1 MRCGVGGDGVIL
13 EKFHGLGNDFL
24 VLLDPPDT
32 RGVPTDWAAVARQ
45 VCDRRRGVGADG
57 LLIGRPG
64 DDAWTMTLHNSDGS
78 PAEISGNG
86 IRCFAQALRGRHE
99 ADRFV
104 IDTAAGR
111 RTVEVL
117 EVGDSHMVSSVW
129 MGSVGRRDAPDGWSA
144 IGCNPDRPVAH
155 LDLGNPHSVVGVE
168 DVDAVDLALI
178 GGQVPQVNLEIVEPA
193 AGRHEVRMRVH
204 ERGAG
209 ITEACG
215 SGACATAFA
224 ALDWG
229 LVSADPEGTV
239 TVHMDGGTVRVRVDG
254 SEVTLIGPSVRIAR
268 IELDRSVID
277 LNGVR

>member
-1 MRCGVGGDGVIL
+1 VIL

-24 VLLDPPDT
+24 VVLDPDAD
-32 RGVPTDWAAVARQ
+32 GVVVDDWTAVARR
-45 VCDRRRGVGADG
+45 VCDRRRGIGADG

-64 DDAWTMTLHNSDGS
+64 DGAWAMTLFNSDGS

-86 IRCFAQALRGRHE
+86 IRCFAQALRGRE
-99 ADRFV
+99 PLDRFP

-117 EVGDSHMVSSVW
+117 EVSGDEMTSAVW
-129 MGSVGRRDAPDGWSA
+129 MGSVSRREAPPGWDR

-168 DVDAVDLALI
+168 DVRTVDLAHI
-178 GGQVPQVNLEIVEPA
+178 GSQVPSVNLEVVEPLP
-193 AGRHEVRMRVH
+193 GRHEVRMRVH

-229 LVSADPEGTV
+229 LVAADPDGVV
-239 TVHMDGGTVRVRVDG
+239 TVHMDGGTVRVRVEG
-254 SEVTLIGPSVRIAR
+254 TEVTLIGPSVRIAR
-268 IELDRSVID
+268 IEFDPST
-277 LNGVR
+277 GAM

>member
-1 MRCGVGGDGVIL
+1 MIL

-32 RGVPTDWAAVARQ
+32 GGAPVDWAEVARR

-64 DDAWTMTLHNSDGS
+64 DGVWSRTLHNSDGS

-86 IRCFAQALRGRHE
+86 IRCFAQALHGRGV

-117 EVGDSHMVSSVW
+117 DVDGAQMMSSVW
-129 MGSVGRRDAPDGWSA
+129 MGSVARRDAPDDWDA

-168 DVDAVDLALI
+168 DVDAVELARI
-178 GGQVPQVNLEIVEPA
+178 GGQVPDVNLEIVEPA

-229 LVSADPEGTV
+229 LVAADPDGLV
-239 TVHMDGGTVRVRVDG
+239 TVHMDGGTVKVRVDG
-254 SEVTLIGPSVRIAR
+254 SEVTLIGPSVRIGR
-268 IELDRSVID
+268 IDLDRSVSD
-277 LNGVR
+277 LIGVR

>member
-1 MRCGVGGDGVIL
+1 MIL

-24 VLLDPPDT
+24 VLLDPADIADAP
-32 RGVPTDWAAVARQ
+32 VDWAAVARR

-57 LLIGRPG
+57 LLIGRPA
-64 DDAWTMTLHNSDGS
+64 DESWSMTLHNSDGS

-86 IRCFAQALRGRHE
+86 IRCFAQALHGRDA

-117 EVGDSHMVSSVW
+117 EVDGPEMVSSVW
-129 MGSVGRRDAPDGWSA
+129 MGSVVRRDAPDGWSA

-168 DVDAVDLALI
+168 DIDAVDLALI

-193 AGRHEVRMRVH
+193 TGRHEVRMRVH

-229 LVSADPEGTV
+229 LVSADPDSSV

-254 SEVTLIGPSVRIAR
+254 PEVTLIGPSVRIAR

-277 LNGVR
+277 LSGVR

>member
-1 MRCGVGGDGVIL
+1 VIL

-24 VLLDPPDT
+24 VLLDPED
-32 RGVPTDWAAVARQ
+32 GNVTDWARLARA
-45 VCDRRRGVGADG
+45 VCDRRRGIGADG

-64 DDAWTMTLHNSDGS
+64 EGSWSMTLFNSDGS

-86 IRCFAQALRGRHE
+86 IRCFAQALRGRE
-99 ADRFV
+99 SVDRFE

-111 RTVEVL
+111 RSVEVL
-117 EVGDSHMVSSVW
+117 GSAGDEMTSSVW
-129 MGSVGRRDAPDGWSA
+129 MGSIARRPAPPGWEG

-168 DVDAVDLALI
+168 DVRAVDLAVI
-178 GGQVPQVNLEIVEPA
+178 GSQVPSVNLEVVEPL

-229 LVSADPEGTV
+229 LVAADPDGVV
-239 TVHMDGGTVRVRVDG
+239 TVHMDGGTVRVRVEG
-254 SEVTLIGPSVRIAR
+254 PEVTLIGPSVRIAR
-268 IELDRSVID
+268 IEVDPSAVLGA
-277 LNGVR
+277 L